1 MFEYPEPIDSLTL
14 LAPKELPV
22 PIEELPV
29 AKQEDPEDRPTEE
42 VPRDEVVELIR
53 EDEYPEEIEV
63 DPEVGRVEEMFIYTE
78 LV

>member
-14 LAPKELPV
+14 LEPKELPV

-29 AKQEDPEDRPTEE
+29 KQEEPEDRPTEE
-42 VPRDEVVELIR
+42 ARREEVVELIR

-63 DPEVGRVEEMFIYTE
+63 DPEVGRVEEMFI
-78 LV
+78 